1 MGDLS
6 ILKEGHD
13 GRSSEASQP
22 TNPPPSLTPLFVH
35 VLRLRDE
42 EAERPDWTLTLTPT
56 PPQPPSSLP
65 HPMSSS
71 SSASMDSEV
80 LINLEH
86 RSEDADRLSIM
97 ASTSAST
104 LPTSFA
110 TPPLEDIPI
119 APFSHAPK
127 RKPEGLQQPACPG
140 KKPALG
146 SNAPN
151 PELLWEEAER
161 DEDSLESMDPESSDW
176 LSSFHSF
183 SGSERIRALSC
194 LVQRCS
200 LAEIRHL
207 QKVIEPHLQKDFI
220 AALPKELSLMV
231 LGCLG
236 PKDLARA
243 AGVSRYWR
251 TLTEDHLLWRE
262 RCQETGLS
270 FDQFPNSQ
278 QPGPCHGRSK
288 WKALFLRHSRVNA
301 NWRKG
306 LADEAATGKLLRG
319 HDDHVI
325 TCLQIAGEKIL
336 SGSDDNTLKLWC
348 ARTGAQLVT
357 LVGHTGGVWSSQM
370 TKDGSIVVSGST
382 DRTVRVW
389 EASSGQCLHTLS
401 GHTSTVRCM
410 ALEGK
415 VVVSGSRDT
424 TLRVWDISEGRHLHT
439 LTGHV
444 AAVRCVQLHNHRVV
458 SGAYDY
464 TVKVWD
470 LRSQTCT
477 HTLAGHT
484 NRVYSL
490 QLCPQRDLVISGS
503 LDTSIRVWDLRTGN
517 CLHTLM
523 GHQSLTSGM
532 ELRGRTLVSG
542 NADSTVKVWDI
553 VDGQCLHTLS
563 GPNRHTSAVTSLQFL
578 ANGLVVTSSD
588 DGTVKLW
595 DAASGTFVRDVV
607 ELPSRDS
614 GGCIWRLKATPSALV
629 CAAGSRTG
637 TEDTKLILLDFDA
650 PFP

>member
-1 MGDLS
+1 MSEDSAATTMRL
-6 ILKEGHD
+6 ITNVEGSPA
-13 GRSSEASQP
+13 SSALQ
-22 TNPPPSLTPLFVH
+22 PPPSERSL
-35 VLRLRDE
+35 E
-42 EAERPDWTLTLTPT
+42 ELY
-56 PPQPPSSLP
+56 
-65 HPMSSS
+65 
-71 SSASMDSEV
+71 
-80 LINLEH
+80 
-86 RSEDADRLSIM
+86 
-97 ASTSAST
+97 
-104 LPTSFA
+104 A
-110 TPPLEDIPI
+110 TPPLDMDEPCSS
-119 APFSHAPK
+119 AASALVGSHATK
-127 RKPEGLQQPACPG
+127 RKPPAFPLPPPVPD
-140 KKPALG
+140 KRPALDPQAPHASSSPLHQHQHHSDEELEEGG
-146 SNAPN
+146 SFSAQ
-151 PELLWEEAER
+151 
-161 DEDSLESMDPESSDW
+161 W
-176 LSSFHSF
+176 LSSFHSLPPTQ
-183 SGSERIRALSC
+183 RMRALTS
-194 LVQRCS
+194 LVQNCS

-220 AALPKELSLMV
+220 AALPKELALIV
-231 LGCLG
+231 LAQLR

-251 TLTEDHLLWRE
+251 RLTEDHLLWRE
-262 RCQETGLS
+262 QCVEAGLS
-270 FDQFPNSQ
+270 FADFSAQSEEEAAP
-278 QPGPCHGRSK
+278 PGSCQARSK

-301 NWRKG
+301 NWRRG
-306 LADEAATGKLLRG
+306 AVESGGKLLRG

-325 TCLQIAGEKIL
+325 TCLQIAGDRIL

-348 ARTGAQLVT
+348 ARSGEMLTT
-357 LVGHTGGVWSSQM
+357 LSGHTGGVWSSQM
-370 TKDGSIVVSGST
+370 TEDARVVVSGST

-389 EASSGQCLHTLS
+389 EAETGNCVHTLT

-410 ALEGK
+410 ALEGG

-424 TLRVWDISEGRHLHT
+424 SLKVWDVAEGRQT
-439 LTGHV
+439 GNLTGHV
-444 AAVRCVQLHNHRVV
+444 AAVRCVQLAGNRVV

-464 TVKVWD
+464 QVKVWD
-470 LRSQTCT
+470 IRSQAAT
-477 HTLAGHT
+477 HTLTGHT

-490 QLCPQRDLVISGS
+490 QLDPTRNLAISGS

-532 ELRGRTLVSG
+532 QLRGRILVSG

-595 DAASGTFVRDVV
+595 DTANGTFVRDVV

-614 GGCIWRLKATPSALV
+614 GGCIWRLKATTTALV
-629 CAAGSRTG
+629 AAAGSRTG